1 MGQCEEY
8 LFIGK
13 LRSENERIAGKNGKE
28 RESSSVSEG
37 ADANGYGD
45 SSQRF

>member
-1 MGQCEEY
+1 MGQYEEY
-8 LFIGK
+8 LFNGK
-13 LRSENERIAGKNGKE
+13 LRSDGKNGKE

-45 SSQRF
+45 SRQRF